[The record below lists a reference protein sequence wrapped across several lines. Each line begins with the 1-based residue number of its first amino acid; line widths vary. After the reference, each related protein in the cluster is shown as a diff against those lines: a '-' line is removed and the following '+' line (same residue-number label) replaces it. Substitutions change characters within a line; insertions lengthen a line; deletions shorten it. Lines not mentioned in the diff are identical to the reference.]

1 MSEEKPNNV
10 DCSTLSDLV
19 LEGVDFIKAE
29 EEKIK
34 NGDYPNG
41 KASALLEGLER
52 FLSVLK
58 KENGIVEK
66 KDKEPQP
73 YYIAQEKKSEKNYTH
88 AYQANIFFEDG
99 CEMENLRA
107 YTIVHNLKDLT
118 EEFYYDP
125 DDIISNEEFCGSH
138 KRKGI

>member
-1 MSEEKPNNV
+1 MMFHSISTLAHTLEDIFYFLREEKPNNV

-58 KENGIVEK
+58 NK
-66 KDKEPQP
+66 
-73 YYIAQEKKSEKNYTH
+73 
-88 AYQANIFFEDG
+88 
-99 CEMENLRA
+99 
-107 YTIVHNLKDLT
+107 T
-118 EEFYYDP
+118 E
-125 DDIISNEEFCGSH
+125 
-138 KRKGI
+138 

>member
-19 LEGVDFIKAE
+19 LEGVDFIKVE

-66 KDKEPQP
+66 KDKV
-73 YYIAQEKKSEKNYTH
+73 KKRRK
-88 AYQANIFFEDG
+88 IR
-99 CEMENLRA
+99 NLSS
-107 YTIVHNLKDLT
+107 TILRRRRKVRRIIRMRIRKVFSLKTDV
-118 EEFYYDP
+118 
-125 DDIISNEEFCGSH
+125 
-138 KRKGI
+138 K